1 MQVRKAAY
9 QSLGPFITTFKEE
22 EGESA
27 EGTQMSSLELQNSN
41 SDAKLGADC
50 TMSDEG
56 ERCGP
61 QQARD
66 NGPHADSSEPLCC
79 DENATLESSVTW
91 IEKQLKVVSLSE
103 CAGGREPD
111 EGGRCEATEYNDVMF
126 WRQPLPD
133 IDLNLLSGSSTHL
146 LSTKEAEIRNGRSGE
161 EEEKEKVV
169 VEVHM
174 EENGEKETDGME
186 EEDKK
191 QVVREETSK
200 DPLSLEKKE
209 VMEEKF
215 VVHFEDDVISDS
227 ADRACPTAVHNLIRT
242 SSHEVL
248 LHSTP
253 APHNNLVASS
263 SDMELTIQ
271 MDHSSQQPLPVSWEE
286 GSVARLLWC
295 YVFGCP
301 L

>member
-1 MQVRKAAY
+1 
-9 QSLGPFITTFKEE
+9 
-22 EGESA
+22 
-27 EGTQMSSLELQNSN
+27 MSSLELQNSN

-66 NGPHADSSEPLCC
+66 NGAHADSSEPLCC

-133 IDLNLLSGSSTHL
+133 LDLNLLSGSSTHL
-146 LSTKEAEIRNGRSGE
+146 LSTKEAEIKNGRNGE

-227 ADRACPTAVHNLIRT
+227 ADRTCPTAVHNLIRT

-286 GSVARLLWC
+286 GSVARLMWC
-295 YVFGCP
+295 HVFGCP
-301 L
+301 LWSGEEKRD

>member
-1 MQVRKAAY
+1 
-9 QSLGPFITTFKEE
+9 
-22 EGESA
+22 
-27 EGTQMSSLELQNSN
+27 MSSLELPNSN
-41 SDAKLGADC
+41 SDANLGADC
-50 TMSDEG
+50 TMSGEG
-56 ERCGP
+56 ERCAS

-66 NGPHADSSEPLCC
+66 NGTHSDSSEPLPC

-111 EGGRCEATEYNDVMF
+111 GGERCEATEYNDVMF

-133 IDLNLLSGSSTHL
+133 LDLNLLSGNSSHL
-146 LSTKEAEIRNGRSGE
+146 LSTKEAEIRKERCGEE

-169 VEVHM
+169 VEVCM
-174 EENGEKETDGME
+174 EENGEKEKDGME
-186 EEDKK
+186 REDKK
-191 QVVREETSK
+191 QVVREETST

-209 VMEEKF
+209 VMEERF

-286 GSVARLLWC
+286 GSVARLMWC
-295 YVFGCP
+295 HVAP
-301 L
+301 LMARRGET